1 MLDITDLKVS
11 YGQRV
16 VLNGLSLHVAP
27 GEVLAIVGHNG
38 AGKTTLCKAI
48 MSLIRCD
55 SGRIIMDGKDITNTD
70 TEVTTKAGIRMLPS
84 EYRGIFRTRPV
95 RENLTV
101 AAPKEIFKDKERL
114 LANIEKCTDMFPDL
128 RSRLDTPAGD
138 LSGGQQQMVAMSI
151 ALMAEPKLLLLDE
164 PSIGLSPNLV
174 QSLLGTVRKLADE
187 QNLGAIV
194 VEQNVK
200 VAFDI
205 ADHVL
210 ALRGG
215 KVIFDGM
222 TTDISVDR
230 LWDLF

>member
-16 VLNGLSLHVAP
+16 VLDGISLHVAP
-27 GEVLAIVGHNG
+27 GEILAIVGHNG

-48 MSLIRCD
+48 MSLIHCE
-55 SGRIIMDGKDITNTD
+55 SGTIVMDGKNITNTS
-70 TEVTTKAGIRMLPS
+70 TEITTQAGIRMLPS

-95 RENLTV
+95 KENLTV
-101 AAPKEIFKDKERL
+101 AAPKEIFRDKAHL
-114 LANIEKCTDMFPDL
+114 QQNIEKCLNTFPDL

-151 ALMAEPKLLLLDE
+151 ALMADPKLLLLDE

-174 QSLLGTVRKLADE
+174 QALLGTVRKLADE
-187 QNLGAIV
+187 QGLGAIV
-194 VEQNVK
+194 VEQNAK
-200 VAFDI
+200 AALDI

-215 KVIFDGM
+215 EVIFDG
-222 TTDISVDR
+222 TAKDISVDK